1 MEGFAAEGNEIAPEA
16 SSLVAELEVEV
27 NLVKVVADAVEHSTR
42 ADRGEVF
49 IAQAVVAVDQVL
61 DAIGFGQKLSAVKGI
76 NINFGGGGL
85 ITADEMSRQ
94 PDAGDGQAQAPSEQ
108 NVKQAQVDGVACPAV
123 YNAVQVTVLGVVII
137 LLVAGE
143 AKLLEEVLIDGGQHR
158 LRLSIEIQPLAQFGR
173 ITVQQGLVGLD
184 VESGCAGLRQEPSA
198 LLKVQFLSLLEAK
211 CKEAVIGGLAIE
223 VDLEQGA
230 WLL

>member
-1 MEGFAAEGNEIAPEA
+1 MIRFDHKRMAEEGRGHFASHLAHCRRI
-16 SSLVAELEVEV
+16 SLQDWRKSRSIWQQLHQAWADVVLVGELKGEV

-184 VESGCAGLRQEPSA
+184 VD
-198 LLKVQFLSLLEAK
+198 
-211 CKEAVIGGLAIE
+211 IG
-223 VDLEQGA
+223 
-230 WLL
+230 